1 MFDWLVLHIIGSLPT
16 WIWITIAATG
26 GVGYLS
32 SGLIFVFLP
41 FLLVY
46 KEPFKILC
54 IVICLGGTFMCC
66 GEGVTSIWQ
75 SQLKDAQARVDQAEA
90 ASKQANVALKKL
102 YTDRVQ
108 NAKNNGNVIQSRIIK
123 EAEKIDAECKI
134 DPAAIKDL
142 NDAAV
147 VKK

>member
-54 IVICLGGTFMCC
+54 IVICLGGTFMCG

-90 ASKQANVALKKL
+90 DSKQANVALKKL

-134 DPAAIKDL
+134 DPATIKDL